1 MTERGSNCEETL
13 KEIQRFLDGEA
24 DVAVSSQIELH
35 LTRCDPCMQRAE
47 FRRHLK
53 VMIGSK
59 CGGDDLPPD
68 LHEKILGLIH
78 DLDLSG

>member
-1 MTERGSNCEETL
+1 MAERGTNCEETL

-24 DVAVSSQIELH
+24 DVSVSSQIEAH
-35 LTRCDPCMQRAE
+35 LTGCDPCMQRAE

-59 CGGDDLPPD
+59 CGGDDMPAD
-68 LHEKILGLIH
+68 LRQRILGLIH